1 VSQAEGVLI
10 TGVYGSGKS
19 SVAAEIAYLLDQQ
32 DTPFALLDLDYLS
45 WAGPD
50 TGDRAAEIDLLSQN
64 LTAIVPNYRRLGVT
78 LFLLAYFVRDAAE
91 LQAIRAALDL
101 PLKVV
106 RLAVP
111 LAVIEQRLASD
122 VTSGRR
128 DDLREVAEQIA
139 TAEGVGLEHL
149 TIVNDRPVGV
159 VAQEIMTF
167 LACSLAGA
175 AMPVRASGIS
185 PEDFGLTESLVD
197 DRPPRFP

>member
-1 VSQAEGVLI
+1 MNHAEGVLI

-19 SVAAEIAYLLDQQ
+19 SVAAEIAYLLERQERRF
-32 DTPFALLDLDYLS
+32 TLLDLDYLS

-50 TGDRAAEIDLLSQN
+50 TGDRPAEIRLLGQN
-64 LTAIVPNYRRLGVT
+64 LAAIVPNYRRIGVT

-91 LQAIRAALDL
+91 LQAIRAALGL

-128 DDLREVAEQIA
+128 DDLREAATQIA
-139 TAEGVGLEHL
+139 TAEGPGLADL
-149 TIVNDRPVGV
+149 TIVNDRPVAV
-159 VAQEIMTF
+159 VAQEILTF
-167 LACSLAGA
+167 LGW
-175 AMPVRASGIS
+175 P
-185 PEDFGLTESLVD
+185 
-197 DRPPRFP
+197 

>member
-19 SVAAEIAYLLDQQ
+19 SVAAEIAYLLERQERRF
-32 DTPFALLDLDYLS
+32 TLLDLDYLS

-50 TGDRAAEIDLLSQN
+50 TGDRAAEIRLLGHN
-64 LTAIVPNYRRLGVT
+64 LAALVPNYRRTGVT

-91 LQAIRAALDL
+91 LQAIRAALGL

-111 LAVIEQRLASD
+111 LDVIEQRLASD

-128 DDLREVAEQIA
+128 DDLREAAEQIA
-139 TAEGVGLEHL
+139 VAEGAGLADL

-167 LACSLAGA
+167 LGW
-175 AMPVRASGIS
+175 P
-185 PEDFGLTESLVD
+185 
-197 DRPPRFP
+197 

>member
-19 SVAAEIAYLLDQQ
+19 SVAAEIAYLLERQERRF
-32 DTPFALLDLDYLS
+32 TLLDLDYLS

-50 TGDRAAEIDLLSQN
+50 TGDRPAEIRLLGQN
-64 LTAIVPNYRRLGVT
+64 LAAIAPNYRRIGVT

-91 LQAIRAALDL
+91 LQAIRAALGL

-128 DDLREVAEQIA
+128 DDLREAATQIA
-139 TAEGVGLEHL
+139 TAEGAGLADL
-149 TIVNDRPVGV
+149 TILNDRPVAV
-159 VAQEIMTF
+159 VAQEILTF
-167 LACSLAGA
+167 LGW
-175 AMPVRASGIS
+175 P
-185 PEDFGLTESLVD
+185 
-197 DRPPRFP
+197 

>member
-19 SVAAEIAYLLDQQ
+19 SVAAEIAYLLEQQ
-32 DTPFALLDLDYLS
+32 GEQHGERFALLDLDYLS

-50 TGDRAAEIDLLSQN
+50 TGDRAAEIKLLGQN
-64 LTAIVPNYRRLGVT
+64 LAAIVPNYRRIGVT
-78 LFLLAYFVRDAAE
+78 LFVLAYFVRGAAE
-91 LQAIRAALDL
+91 VHAIRAALDL

-128 DDLREVAEQIA
+128 DDLREAAEQIA
-139 TAEGVGLEHL
+139 TAEGVGLEDV
-149 TIVNDRPVGV
+149 TIVNDRPVDV
-159 VAQEIMTF
+159 VAQQIVTF
-167 LACSLAGA
+167 LGW
-175 AMPVRASGIS
+175 P
-185 PEDFGLTESLVD
+185 
-197 DRPPRFP
+197 